1 MNVDYGLSSCIC
13 LLSSHLFYYINPDF
27 STLPLV
33 FCSYAFFS
41 SRTEDSGLL
50 THKETLPVRSLVL
63 GDIQR
68 PGSEAVYRVGP
79 LQCHGDRK
87 TPYGFRLPIY
97 LHLIY
102 ENSYYFV
109 FIFSFYHQSF
119 RLKRLFNLGQLCHKP
134 YQVI

>member
-1 MNVDYGLSSCIC
+1 M
-13 LLSSHLFYYINPDF
+13 H
-27 STLPLV
+27 
-33 FCSYAFFS
+33 FFS

-50 THKETLPVRSLVL
+50 THKESLPVRSLVL

-109 FIFSFYHQSF
+109 FILSFYLTDMNLLSLSLFSFIYTM
-119 RLKRLFNLGQLCHKP
+119 LKTFIRPPVVKNKTK
-134 YQVI
+134 